1 MNVSVVLSTW
11 NNADRLGITL
21 EAMTRLEDPRCPW
34 EVVVVNNNCTDH
46 TDDVADR
53 FVEELPLVY
62 VHEPKPGLSNGRNAG
77 IEASRGEW
85 LVFTDDDVKPS
96 PAWLS
101 AYLDAFDEYG
111 PQAIYGGPVV
121 SEFEGP
127 RPPEPLLRRA
137 PCSVS
142 GFDLGLQRRPVDQ
155 GFLAANWACT
165 RQAMDSAGGF
175 DPDLGLRQDGAVV
188 TGEENDV
195 MNRLRRDGLQAIY
208 VPDASL
214 LHFVPDG
221 KCTLA
226 HVASRTRAYGRFAWR
241 SYVRDDLPPTGR
253 VPRWLLRAYWT
264 HRLVGMLLTPLGEA
278 SYEHRIRA
286 QHWAGVIDGLKEH
299 QPSRPP
305 GGTE

>member
-1 MNVSVVLSTW
+1 MSVSVVISTW

-21 EAMTRLEDPRCPW
+21 DAMTGLDDPGCQW
-34 EVVVVNNNCTDH
+34 ELVVVNNNCSDH

-53 FVEELPLVY
+53 FTDRLPLVY

-77 IEASRGEW
+77 IGASRGDW
-85 LVFTDDDVKPS
+85 LVFTDDDVKPV
-96 PAWLS
+96 AHWLS
-101 AYLDAFDEYG
+101 AYLDAFGEYG
-111 PQAIYGGPVV
+111 REAIYGGPVV
-121 SEFEGP
+121 SEFEGR

-142 GFDLGLQRRPVDQ
+142 GFDLGRERRPVDQ

-165 RQAMDSAGGF
+165 REAMTSLGGF
-175 DPDLGLRQDGAVV
+175 DPNLGLRQDGAVV

-195 MNRLRRDGLQAIY
+195 MNRLRHDGMKAIY
-208 VPDASL
+208 VPDAGL

-221 KCTLA
+221 KCTLD
-226 HVASRTRAYGRFAWR
+226 HVSSRTRAYGQFAWR
-241 SYVRDDLPPTGR
+241 SYVRDDDARRLGG

-264 HRLVGMLLTPLGEA
+264 ERILGMLLRPLGEA

-286 QHWAGVIDGLKEH
+286 QHWAGVMDGVKAHRRARE
-299 QPSRPP
+299 
-305 GGTE
+305 GEE